1 MKNFIKELEIVVV
14 DLKYPMN
21 LGSVARTMSCSGFK
35 KLSLVRP
42 CEDWNKMDAVKFSLF
57 GEGILSSAKIYK
69 SLEDIKSQGSI
80 LFGFSRRIGKNRSH
94 PLMLTEL
101 GENIFKFYPDQKIVF
116 VFGGESSGLS
126 TKDLSLC
133 DHIVSID
140 PEIVSNS
147 LSLPCAVAMVLYE
160 FKKHLVCSQTTTQ
173 KQFKLDSGQ
182 AGVLSQRVRELLNYS
197 GFIDNRDKK
206 RVMAK
211 LNDII
216 KRLSTN
222 EVRLLHSMLKKGK

>member
-1 MKNFIKELEIVVV
+1 MKFSLKKVELAVV

-21 LGSVARTMSCSGFK
+21 LGSVARTMSCSGYE
-35 KLSLVRP
+35 KLNLIRP
-42 CEDWNKMDAVKFSLF
+42 SKDWDNIDAVKFSLF
-57 GEGILSSAKIYK
+57 GKDILSSAKVY
-69 SLEDIKSQGSI
+69 SDLEKLKTQDTV

-94 PLMLTEL
+94 PIMLTEL
-101 GENIFKFYPDQKIVF
+101 GENIFKFYLNKKIIF

-133 DHIVSID
+133 DHIVTID
-140 PEIVSNS
+140 TDIVSNS

-160 FKKHLVCSQTTTQ
+160 FKRAFVARKPLLQ
-173 KQFKLDSGQ
+173 KQIKSDSGQ
-182 AGVLSQRVRELLNYS
+182 AGVLTERVRELLKNI

-211 LNDII
+211 LNAIVQ
-216 KRLSTN
+216 RLSTN
-222 EVRLLHSMLKKGK
+222 EVRLLHAILKKEK